1 MLDISKDNTAT
12 NTKGTTGSKEE
23 RLFAIDE
30 FSLDI
35 EQKEKPY
42 RNLYGNTATNLFTQI
57 GRKDA
62 QISLVELLDMNTQTT
77 TVRDDITYTFT
88 YKGELND
95 PSGQSSKLLRYATVA
110 LTQMNSKDNIDK
122 PNTEV
127 EFSLWEYAK
136 LCGYKVYTDDYF
148 NEDDETNAE
157 IIKEY
162 KEARTEEAKEQV
174 KAKAKRR
181 ANKQRDKARRDVGKG
196 LAVLFSASGKWKR
209 PAYDST
215 NKNDYIEARVVV
227 EQGIYNSVVYIK
239 FTDRLVRNLIDT
251 NTQSQYSLQLLKIDG
266 RNKNAFRLGDHMLR
280 YYTNRKNII
289 SGNYNRLTAGNLL
302 SYTDLPDDERAK
314 AQGGYWT
321 VHSKEALENNLDQLI
336 EKGILTEWEY
346 IDSNMLLIPD
356 DEISNSANPNYRF
369 RSYSN
374 WENTLIHFEITD
386 SKIAIS
392 QALEGYNNKEKVIKK
407 LIEAAQEFKRQ
418 KQERD
423 EQEVKN
429 LK

>member
-1 MLDISKDNTAT
+1 M
-12 NTKGTTGSKEE
+12 
-23 RLFAIDE
+23 
-30 FSLDI
+30 
-35 EQKEKPY
+35 
-42 RNLYGNTATNLFTQI
+42 
-57 GRKDA
+57 
-62 QISLVELLDMNTQTT
+62 
-77 TVRDDITYTFT
+77 
-88 YKGELND
+88 
-95 PSGQSSKLLRYATVA
+95 
-110 LTQMNSKDNIDK
+110 
-122 PNTEV
+122 
-127 EFSLWEYAK
+127 
-136 LCGYKVYTDDYF
+136 
-148 NEDDETNAE
+148 
-157 IIKEY
+157 
-162 KEARTEEAKEQV
+162 
-174 KAKAKRR
+174 
-181 ANKQRDKARRDVGKG
+181 
-196 LAVLFSASGKWKR
+196 
-209 PAYDST
+209 
-215 NKNDYIEARVVV
+215 
-227 EQGIYNSVVYIK
+227 
-239 FTDRLVRNLIDT
+239 LVRNLIDT